1 MYQIR
6 IHGRGGQGVV
16 TAAELIAISAFNDD
30 WQAQAFPH
38 FGVERTGAPIEAF
51 ARIAKQPIRTRE
63 HVQKPDFLIIQDP
76 SLLSVI
82 DVTKG
87 CHADTKAI
95 INTALTKDDLNIDM
109 PKENI
114 FTIDATKIALDILGK
129 NIVNTVIIGAF
140 AGVTELFTIDSIKK
154 AIKQKFE
161 TKGKSLIEKNI
172 KAVEAAY
179 NEEF

>member
-51 ARIAKQPIRTRE
+51 ARISKQPIRTRE
-63 HVQKPDFLIIQDP
+63 HVQKPDFLIIQDA
-76 SLLSVI
+76 SLLSVV

-87 CHADTKAI
+87 AHEKTKAI
-95 INTALTKDDLNIDM
+95 VNTSLDKADLDLDL

-114 FTIDATKIALDILGK
+114 FTIDATKIALEILGK

-140 AGVTELFTIDSIKK
+140 AGATELFTINSIKK

-161 TKGKSLIEKNI
+161 HKGKSLIEKNI
-172 KAVEAAY
+172 KAVEVAY
-179 NEEF
+179 DNE